1 MKRKGS
7 KRFRVEEKPADDI
20 QKGYMT
26 KLPDIAT
33 SQKRMRINQ
42 SLTSKLHTL
51 TNVEQKF
58 AAVLTPGRITG
69 AKNNNIWDF
78 KIALL
83 QHEMSLGSGTASVTS
98 SVMISSV
105 QPTVEKLRHRCVT
118 ESRDHLNQLCKDH
131 DIIPPLMAWERW
143 QANSMLQEQLRRRSD
158 HNRNSSSCY
167 DMVTF
172 ESTSNKY
179 SRKVRSPHHLADD
192 ILPSD
197 VKHVDRGLV
206 QDLQR
211 GGIQDE
217 KDAVEIALDLVIH
230 SKKLID
236 RIQSYAR
243 SCIPGKDVVL
253 RGNKKKQRKQLQQI
267 HQASAAV
274 DLEPTIVNHKHTYDV
289 YLGCKSKHI
298 LKLNTSHYRKLR
310 ELFLLV
316 NRSTDNCTVTA
327 ACSNLSMDSSSNDLS
342 SLTFGGAEGTDIGQD
357 EVTRAFHAG
366 LYSMLARYNALLG
379 HGMQCALPEH
389 VFEILHDHVQ
399 TNFECFASPLN
410 CRYSSYC
417 SAFPDTDAIFG
428 SKGSFFDFFPT
439 AGSYEVNPPFIE
451 SIMAEAVN
459 HAHSLLSAT
468 TDAISFVFIVPGEEA
483 TLDTT
488 YTVTI
493 FTKSATTLTARA

>member
-7 KRFRVEEKPADDI
+7 KRFRVEEKPADD
-20 QKGYMT
+20 MT

-33 SQKRMRINQ
+33 SQKRLRINQ

-51 TNVEQKF
+51 TNVEQKY

-83 QHEMSLGSGTASVTS
+83 QHEMSLGSGTASLTS
-98 SVMISSV
+98 SVLISTV

-131 DIIPPLMAWERW
+131 GIIPPLMAWERW
-143 QANSMLQEQLRRRSD
+143 QANSMLQEQLRRRS
-158 HNRNSSSCY
+158 NNNSNSSSCY

-179 SRKVRSPHHLADD
+179 SRKVRSPQHLADD

-217 KDAVEIALDLVIH
+217 EDAVEIALDLVIH

-253 RGNKKKQRKQLQQI
+253 KGNKKKQRQQLQKI
-267 HQASAAV
+267 IQATAGV
-274 DLEPTIVNHKHTYDV
+274 ELEPTIVNHKYTYDV
-289 YLGCKSKHI
+289 YLGCNSKHI
-298 LKLNTSHYRKLR
+298 LKLNTAHYRKLR

-316 NRSTDNCTVTA
+316 NRSTDKCTMTA
-327 ACSNLSMDSSSNDLS
+327 ACSNLNMDPSSKDFN

-389 VFEILHDHVQ
+389 VFETLHDHVQ

-459 HAHSLLSAT
+459 HAHNLLSAS
-468 TDAISFVFIVPGEEA
+468 TDAISFVFIVPGEA
-483 TLDTT
+483 MLDKTH
-488 YTVTI
+488 TVTI
-493 FTKSATTLTARA
+493 FTRSTTTLTARA